1 MDPDAPLRWLYQ
13 RPRTQPDEDL
23 RPPAGCL
30 DAGGC
35 VYQR

>member
-13 RPRTQPDEDL
+13 RPRTQRDEDL
-23 RPPAGCL
+23 QPPAG
-30 DAGGC
+30 AEMRGGC